1 MATAKFLDIQVLNY
15 AIKSLSKQI
24 DKTFIKKSLLYNVV
38 PAYYRMFDPLTDDP
52 SKMLTVV
59 DNNSAVTTGEIRSD
73 DVRVVSKVPASV
85 YTVGSQIIY
94 IEEVLT
100 PKYDN
105 VIGISDTDL
114 TTIKNDT
121 PQNRQ
126 ATYKSNI
133 LFVVDDNK
141 LVFYD
146 RDLDTFTDC
155 TTGETTIPE
164 WEKNKQYNVDDLVKY
179 NNETFKCIIDH
190 TSGSTTLD
198 DDSANW
204 ITVLNKYYALKQS
217 QYDQLV
223 ANGKITD
230 ATKDIYIIL
239 DANSKSSTIQIVDTL
254 PTPSVDIEGNVYYLN
269 TNDHLYKCI
278 EDPDNLGTYI
288 MKDVSPSGGSAV
300 LTSDLTTNVE
310 VGGVPKNKT
319 YTNGTSLETIVRDI
333 LIKYLQPS
341 VTFTPTKDQT
351 FELGYNYTGE
361 TLTAV
366 IVKQSNDIQSVKFY
380 QDSTELYS
388 DTTTATTGGTVT
400 YTYSTTNNDTDI
412 KLKCVVDDGVK
423 PVTIERKV
431 SFVRKGFYGTSSAST
446 TPVAT
451 SSDVRALSGSIL
463 DPKAGSTFT
472 LNIPTGAT
480 LVTIAVP
487 SARTLSSVV
496 YVEGMNSDV
505 KDTFTPS
512 IVNVEGA
519 NGYTGIDYTVYSYIP
534 AIPFPNNATYKVTLG

>member
-1 MATAKFLDIQVLNY
+1 MATKFLDIEVLNY

-24 DKTFIKKSLLYNVV
+24 DMTFLKKSVLYNVQKET
-38 PAYYRMFDPLTDDP
+38 YRLF
-52 SKMLTVV
+52 
-59 DNNSAVTTGEIRSD
+59 NSATDNPADKLLVVANNVVPQANEVTSD
-73 DVRVVSKVPASV
+73 TVRFVTKTPAV
-85 YTVGSQIIY
+85 YTVGAEVVHIP
-94 IEEVLT
+94 EVLT

-121 PQNRQ
+121 PQNRKD
-126 ATYKSNI
+126 TYKSNI

-155 TTGETTIPE
+155 TSGSSDTTPE
-164 WEKNKQYNVDDLVKY
+164 WKDNTLYNVGDLVKY
-179 NNETFKCIIDH
+179 NNETFKCITQH
-190 TSGSTTLD
+190 TSSSVFT

-204 ITVLNKYYALKQS
+204 ITVLNRYYALKQA

-278 EDPDNLGTYI
+278 EDTDNVGTYI

-310 VGGVPKNKT
+310 VGGVPKDKT

-333 LIKYLQPS
+333 LIKYLQPT
-341 VTFTPTKDQT
+341 VTFTPAKDQT

-388 DTTTATTGGTVT
+388 DTSTATTGGTVT

-472 LNIPTGAT
+472 LNIPTGST

-512 IVNVEGA
+512 TVNVEGA
-519 NGYTGIDYTVYSYIP
+519 NSYAGIDYTVYSYIP

>member
-198 DDSANW
+198 DDITNW
-204 ITVLNKYYALKQS
+204 ITVLNRYYALKQS

-300 LTSDLTTNVE
+300 LSSDLTSNVE

-431 SFVRKGFYGTSSAST
+431 SFVRKGFYGASSAST